1 MGVVV
6 RAHDGV
12 GLAGVGHPVGEEQ
25 AWVCVCVGGGSC
37 DGGGGRGVGRL
48 CVSCRVKEV
57 GSAGTIQ
64 LGGARAACLEPA

>member
-1 MGVVV
+1 M
-6 RAHDGV
+6 
-12 GLAGVGHPVGEEQ
+12 
-25 AWVCVCVGGGSC
+25 CVWGGGSC